1 MVNDV
6 KRSFSIVLLMLVSLS
21 MTYAGDVA
29 HFINLGFSPDSRVFM
44 FAQHGITQEESNP
57 FAEIY
62 TVDVPGNRFISTG
75 VVSREYDV
83 NISPGQDGSGALF
96 SLLPEVQP
104 VISDYEINHLHQ
116 GRLIYLLVN
125 GQEPRP
131 QIQFR
136 DFETDDSFTITMTQD
151 ARGSGPDGSAA
162 FHLDVS
168 AQLADGT
175 EVEMRVGRPNYYRD
189 GVNRYQIRQVVASP
203 DENSLVI
210 IVERITNGATGRHIR
225 YMVETVTLR

>member
-6 KRSFSIVLLMLVSLS
+6 KRLITIVLLMLLSLS
-21 MTYAGDVA
+21 VTYAGDVA
-29 HFINLGFSPDSRVFM
+29 HFTNLGFSPDSRVFM

-62 TVDVPGNRFISTG
+62 TVDVPRNRFISDG

-83 NISPGQDGSGALF
+83 AISPGQDGSGALF
-96 SLLPEVQP
+96 ALLPEVSP
-104 VISDYEINHLHQ
+104 AIEDYDVSHLRQ

-136 DFETDDSFTITMTQD
+136 DFETSDSFTISMTQE
-151 ARGSGPDGSAA
+151 ARGSGPEGSAA
-162 FHLDVS
+162 FYLDVS
-168 AQLADGT
+168 AELADGT
-175 EVEMRVGRPNYYRD
+175 EIEKRVGRPNYYRD
-189 GVNRYQIRQVVASP
+189 GVNRYQIRQVIAGP
-203 DENSLVI
+203 DGNSLVI
-210 IVERITNGATGRHIR
+210 VIERITDASTGRHIR

>member
-6 KRSFSIVLLMLVSLS
+6 KRSFSIVLLMIVSLS
-21 MTYAGDVA
+21 ATYAGDVA

-44 FAQHGITQEESNP
+44 FAQHGITQEKSNP

-62 TVDVPGNRFISTG
+62 TVDVPENRFISAG
-75 VVSREYDV
+75 VASREYDTA
-83 NISPGQDGSGALF
+83 ISPGQDGSGALF
-96 SLLPEVQP
+96 SLLPEVRPAIDEQ
-104 VISDYEINHLHQ
+104 EIDHLSQ

-125 GQEPRP
+125 GEEPRP

-136 DFETDDSFTITMTQD
+136 DFETEDSFTISMTQN
-151 ARGSGPDGSAA
+151 ARGSGPEGSAA

-175 EVEMRVGRPNYYRD
+175 EIARRVGRPTYYRD

-210 IVERITNGATGRHIR
+210 VVERITDSANGRHIR
-225 YMVETVTLR
+225 YMVETLTLR